1 MSDSKMDFVN
11 NKILPLV
18 GKIQTNRGL
27 LVLRSSFMVTM
38 PALITG
44 ALLSLIQGL
53 PLGQGYTNF
62 LRESGISLFLQA
74 GVNVCNLIA
83 LYFITSFGYH
93 IGEYKK
99 QNSFQC
105 ALVALVCF
113 LLITP
118 LEASQFIDGAVV
130 TVSGAIATSWLG
142 AQGIFSA
149 IVVGIVSINIYSWL
163 MNKNLKIKMPEA
175 VPESIAKPFEA
186 IIPGIITGLVFIF
199 IRVIFSLTP
208 WGNMH
213 QCIYAV
219 IQTPLVGIGNSF
231 GSYLVALIIMNILW
245 LFGIHGTLLAFSILM
260 PVWNAASV
268 ENLNAF
274 MAGQPLPWFVTSIFL
289 MMFVQ
294 YIGGPGCLLGLA
306 VDMPLFAKSQRY
318 KTLGKIAFVPGIFNI
333 IEPII
338 FGFPLVMNPIMA
350 IPFILGPAIFMIL
363 SYILML
369 VGFLGTPVIGVSVM
383 TTPFAL
389 AGWIVGAGWQWGI
402 MMIVYGFLSC
412 LIYLPFFK
420 ICDSQALME
429 ERALEKTQAA

>member
-1 MSDSKMDFVN
+1 MSDAKTSFINQKV
-11 NKILPLV
+11 LPLV
-18 GKIQTNRGL
+18 GKIQTNKGL
-27 LVLRSSFMVTM
+27 LILRSSFMTTM
-38 PALITG
+38 PALMTG
-44 ALLSLIQGL
+44 AFLSLIQGL
-53 PLGQGYTNF
+53 PFGQWYTDF
-62 LRESGISLFLQA
+62 LRDSGISVFLQA
-74 GVNVCNLIA
+74 GVNVCNLIT

-93 IGEYKK
+93 IGEHKK

-118 LEASQFIDGAVV
+118 LNASEFIDGSLV
-130 TVSGAIATSWLG
+130 TVNNALATSWLG
-142 AQGIFSA
+142 TQGLFSA
-149 IVVGIVSINIYSWL
+149 IIVGIVSINFYSWL
-163 MNKNLKIKMPEA
+163 LEKNLKIKMPEA

-186 IIPGIITGLVFIF
+186 IIPGLLTGLVFIV
-199 IRVIFSLTP
+199 IRVVFSLTP

-213 QCIYAV
+213 QCIYSV
-219 IQTPLVGIGNSF
+219 IQIPLVGIGNNF
-231 GSYLVALIIMNILW
+231 GAYLAVLILINILW
-245 LFGIHGTLLAFSILM
+245 LFGIHGTLLALSILM

-268 ENLNAF
+268 ENLNAY
-274 MAGQPLPWFVTSIFL
+274 MAGQPLPWFVTSLFL

-294 YIGGPGCLLGLA
+294 YIGGPGCLVGLA

-318 KTLGKIAFVPGIFNI
+318 KALGKIAVVPGIFNI

-350 IPFILGPAIFMIL
+350 IPFILGPAVFMIL

-389 AGWIVGAGWQWGI
+389 AGWIVGAGWQWGV
-402 MMIVYGFLSC
+402 MMIIYAFLSC
-412 LIYLPFFK
+412 VIYLPFFK
-420 ICDSQALME
+420 ICDNQALME
-429 ERALEKTQAA
+429 EQAAETRAA